1 MDSRVCHP
9 YNEDVT
15 DKTVNRFDV
24 FWQKIK
30 IKEGI
35 LSYTSKS

>member
-15 DKTVNRFDV
+15 DKTVNIDV

-30 IKEGI
+30 FKEGI

>member
-15 DKTVNRFDV
+15 DKTVNIPWFV
-24 FWQKIK
+24 K
-30 IKEGI
+30 
-35 LSYTSKS
+35 LSATVPFEKPRA